1 MSDLL
6 KQQVLS
12 YLETHNTMTL
22 GTCSGDIPWAATVF
36 YASDDLRLYFFSVPD
51 SRHCQNLAANPR
63 VAVTVQEDYHDWQ
76 KIKGIQLEG
85 TAILVD
91 SIIEKA
97 KAMAVYARKYPEVIK
112 LFTNP
117 ASGLFYKAFLKVKFY
132 CVIPEKLF
140 FIDNEQGFGK
150 RQELVID
157 A

>member
-1 MSDLL
+1 MADAL

-22 GTCSGDIPWAATVF
+22 GTCSGDVPWAATVF
-36 YASDDLRLYFFSVPD
+36 YASDDLHLYFFSVPD

-63 VAVTVQEDYHDWQ
+63 VAVTVQEDYHDWR

-85 TAILVD
+85 TVILVD
-91 SIIEKA
+91 SMIEKA
-97 KAMAVYARKYPEVIK
+97 KAMAIYARKYPEVIK

-132 CVIPEKLF
+132 CVIPEKVF

>member
-22 GTCSGDIPWAATVF
+22 GTCLGDVPWAATVF

-150 RQELVID
+150 RQELAIHE
-157 A
+157 

>member
-1 MSDLL
+1 
-6 KQQVLS
+6 
-12 YLETHNTMTL
+12 
-22 GTCSGDIPWAATVF
+22 
-36 YASDDLRLYFFSVPD
+36 
-51 SRHCQNLAANPR
+51 
-63 VAVTVQEDYHDWQ
+63 
-76 KIKGIQLEG
+76 
-85 TAILVD
+85 VD

-150 RQELVID
+150 RQELAIHE
-157 A
+157 

>member
-1 MSDLL
+1 MADAL

-22 GTCSGDIPWAATVF
+22 GTCSGDVPWAATVF
-36 YASDDLRLYFFSVPD
+36 YASDDLCLYFFSVPD
-51 SRHCQNLAANPR
+51 SRHCQNLAVNPR

-76 KIKGIQLEG
+76 RIKGIQLEG

-117 ASGLFYKAFLKVKFY
+117 ASGVFYKAFLKVKFY
-132 CVIPEKLF
+132 CVIPEKVF